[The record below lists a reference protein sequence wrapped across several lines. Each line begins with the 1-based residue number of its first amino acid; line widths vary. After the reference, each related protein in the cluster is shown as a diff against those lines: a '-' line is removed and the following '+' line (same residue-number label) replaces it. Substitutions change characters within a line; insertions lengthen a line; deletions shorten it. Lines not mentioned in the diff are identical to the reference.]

1 MLREYNVVVKDP
13 RLVDVRVASVYPSF
27 YRVAMSSLGYH
38 IIYDFLNSREDT
50 WCERFIYP
58 YRGSFESSSLLRDF
72 DIISFTIHYEE
83 DYFKVLEMLHRGGI
97 DPHRGGGRGPLVIA
111 GGPTVTANPLP
122 LADFVDLFVIGE
134 AEPVL
139 DDVVDVFMG
148 LDDPRGGLDE
158 FKEIKGVYVP
168 DNPAERVIVEDMD
181 RACHP
186 VRQIVSES
194 DDPSFEPAL

>member
-1 MLREYNVVVKDP
+1 MRGLFTRIV
-13 RLVDVRVASVYPSF
+13 
-27 YRVAMSSLGYH
+27 
-38 IIYDFLNSREDT
+38 
-50 WCERFIYP
+50 
-58 YRGSFESSSLLRDF
+58 GSFESSSLLRDF

-148 LDDPRGGLDE
+148 LDDPRGLDE
-158 FKEIKGVYVP
+158 FKEIKACMCLIIT
-168 DNPAERVIVEDMD
+168 AEKVIVEDMD

-186 VRQIVSES
+186 VRQIVPNLMIQVLNQPLAI
-194 DDPSFEPAL
+194 PSS